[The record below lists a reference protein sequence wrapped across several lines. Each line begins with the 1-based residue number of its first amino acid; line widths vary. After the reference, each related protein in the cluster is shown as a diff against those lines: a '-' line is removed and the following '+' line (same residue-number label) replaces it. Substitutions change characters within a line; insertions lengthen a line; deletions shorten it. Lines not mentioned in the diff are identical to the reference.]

1 MNDVNN
7 TRQMRVRWEL
17 QGKILELLA
26 DFKSVEEPDYKK
38 LKPED
43 IIYVLSTIIQ
53 RKTT

>member
-1 MNDVNN
+1 MNDDNY

-17 QGKILELLA
+17 LAEIYKLLA

-38 LKPED
+38 LKTED